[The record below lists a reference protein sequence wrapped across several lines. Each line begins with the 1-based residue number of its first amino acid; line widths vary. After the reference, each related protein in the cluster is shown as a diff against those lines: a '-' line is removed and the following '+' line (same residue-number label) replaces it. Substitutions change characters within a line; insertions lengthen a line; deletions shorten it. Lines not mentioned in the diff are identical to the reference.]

1 VSVLRLVHHF
11 LTLRVHCLTTF
22 YRKLHKPTCKAAQA
36 DSPSTSNDPIS
47 KLTGRINAAR
57 FQQSR
62 TRQFSTFITPQN
74 VISAAE
80 KSYKDAMRDAET
92 LLRCEPEYRD
102 EFVGDET
109 WIDERWEWVDLC
121 EKILVSIAFYH
132 MKWDLR
138 GFLITNN
145 SV

>member
-1 VSVLRLVHHF
+1 M
-11 LTLRVHCLTTF
+11 VHCLTTF

-47 KLTGRINAAR
+47 KLTERINAAR

-62 TRQFSTFITPQN
+62 TRQFSTFITPQD

-80 KSYKDAMRDAET
+80 KSYKDAIRDAET

-121 EKILVSIAFYH
+121 EKILVSIAFCD
-132 MKWDLR
+132 MK
-138 GFLITNN
+138 
-145 SV
+145 